1 MKPHT
6 ENYALAAGCPQPA
19 AGSVSTSFELAAR
32 DRLTTANGQRA
43 VWVCS
48 FLARSRRL
56 KAAGRQLVVFSCLSF
71 SIASAQEAA
80 KTFTHADTLRG
91 SNTAQRSWW
100 DASFYDL
107 HVRVNPADSSI
118 NGYNAITYRVL
129 REAPKREMQL
139 DLQMPLVVDSIVQDG
154 LELSAR
160 RDGNAFFV
168 TLIAPQ
174 KVGAR
179 KTISVYYHGK
189 PTVATRAPWDGGFV
203 WATDSLGRKWT
214 ATANEGLG
222 ASVWWPNKDI
232 YSDEPDSQRVAIT
245 FPDSLL
251 DVSNG
256 RLRQT
261 TQNSDGST
269 TYEWFVVNPI
279 NNYNVTVNAARYAH
293 FDDVYEGEKG
303 KLTLDF
309 YPLDYHLDTAR
320 KQFQQVKPMLECFES
335 WFGPFPWYEDGYKL
349 VETPHLGM
357 EHQSA
362 VAYGNHYK
370 NGYLGRDRSATGRGL
385 KWDFIIIHES
395 AHEWW
400 GNSITM
406 KDAADM
412 WIHESFA
419 TYAEGLFT
427 ECQQGKKAGA
437 EYTIGQRKLVR
448 NDAPVV
454 GIYGVNHEGSGDMY
468 DKGGNMLHTIRQL
481 VDDDTRWRAILRG
494 LNKTFWHQTV
504 TGKQVEDYI
513 SRQSGIN
520 LGKVFDE
527 YLRSTMI
534 PTLEYKLEGQKLS
547 YRWTNVVR
555 GFAMPVKATT
565 ATDHYAWIRPTE
577 TWKSMAVKLDR
588 PEDFSVDEN
597 FYVNAK
603 DILKP
608 VPDSTTASKD
618 R

>member
-1 MKPHT
+1 MRTTT
-6 ENYALAAGCPQPA
+6 EDYLLSAVCGPAIGYGPNSKSIKGQPA
-19 AGSVSTSFELAAR
+19 ATSRPAVSPWQVVFL
-32 DRLTTANGQRA
+32 
-43 VWVCS
+43 CS
-48 FLARSRRL
+48 FPLAVSPIP
-56 KAAGRQLVVFSCLSF
+56 AA
-71 SIASAQEAA
+71 AQVP
-80 KTFTHADTLRG
+80 KPVFTHADTIRG
-91 SNTAQRSWW
+91 SNTPQRAWW
-100 DASFYDL
+100 DAAFYDL

-118 NGYNAITYRVL
+118 TGYNAITYRIL
-129 REAPKREMQL
+129 RPAREMQI

-168 TLIAPQ
+168 RLIELQ
-174 KVGAR
+174 RLGST

-189 PTVATRAPWDGGFV
+189 PTVAQRAPWDGGFV
-203 WATDSLGRKWT
+203 WARDSLARPWT

-245 FPDSLL
+245 IPDSVI

-256 RLRQT
+256 RLRST
-261 TQNSDGST
+261 TPNADGTT
-269 TYEWFVVNPI
+269 TYEWFVTNPI
-279 NNYNVTVNAARYAH
+279 NNYDIAVNAAHYAH
-293 FDDVYEGEKG
+293 FSDAYEGERG
-303 KLTLDF
+303 NLTLDF
-309 YPLDYHLDTAR
+309 YPLDYRVDTAR
-320 KQFQQVKPMLECFES
+320 KQFQQVKPMLQCFES

-370 NGYLGRDRSATGRGL
+370 NGYLGRDRSATGHGL

-448 NDAPVV
+448 NDEPIIGV
-454 GIYGVNHEGSGDMY
+454 YGVNHEGSGDMY
-468 DKGGNMLHTIRQL
+468 DKGANMLHTIRQL
-481 VDDDTRWRAILRG
+481 VDDDARWRGILRG
-494 LNKTFWHQTV
+494 LNKTYWHQTV
-504 TGKQVEDYI
+504 SGKQMEDYI
-513 SRQSGIN
+513 SRQSGMN
-520 LGKVFDE
+520 LGKVFDQ
-527 YLRSTMI
+527 YLRTTKI
-534 PTLEYKLEGQKLS
+534 PVLEYKLEGSRLS
-547 YRWTNVVR
+547 YRWNNVVR
-555 GFAMPVKATT
+555 GFAMPVKVTT
-565 ATDHYAWIRPTE
+565 STGVYGWIRPAQS
-577 TWKSMAVKLDR
+577 WKTARMKLSR
-588 PEDFSVDEN
+588 PEEFRIDEN
-597 FYVNAK
+597 FYIVAK
-603 DILKP
+603 DLLKP
-608 VPDSTTASKD
+608 ADSTTVRKVQ
-618 R
+618 